1 MKFYALS
8 DLPHPIPNLLSI
20 LIGYRS
26 QRPAFFV
33 LRF

>member
-1 MKFYALS
+1 
-8 DLPHPIPNLLSI
+8 LPHPIPNLLSI

-26 QRPAFFV
+26 QRLAFFV